1 MRIEYIVHAKIT
13 EDADGKDVL
22 WNPDKTLATSVITN
36 MGSETGGKFS
46 IPASGV
52 ENLSLGDV
60 ASARAIAIEFDADA
74 NISLNGG
81 TEVFQ
86 IRRPDT
92 TVGRKARFFW
102 EGTITQVRV
111 TNPSSTAVLTGR
123 HVLWGDPTS

>member
-1 MRIEYIVHAKIT
+1 MIMMVTPLFLIFRMIPMDSSSSA
-13 EDADGKDVL
+13 G
-22 WNPDKTLATSVITN
+22 
-36 MGSETGGKFS
+36 FS
-46 IPASGV
+46 PANDSSSRSSSGC
-52 ENLSLGDV
+52 V
-60 ASARAIAIEFDADA
+60 ASARAIAIEFYADA